1 MKWLRCLCSINTTII
16 SWARRERG
24 SLRGFDVQIWLL
36 SRATGS
42 VSSGDVSGLTSMVA
56 KRAKLRATILLPLE
70 TRKVARGNT
79 EIWTSKLF
87 NELSSRLTQLIIVE
101 SYGVIIVMCWSKPV
115 SKPRSMIGWKKRL
128 GPLFQLYPTKNSAFT
143 RCHTFC
149 CAFFLFRFLGFLSE

>member
-1 MKWLRCLCSINTTII
+1 MLKLSCKNCKWGSFKLLFCRGCHGLVHTTII
-16 SWARRERG
+16 SWTRRDES
-24 SLRGFDVQIWLL
+24 SLKSFDVQIYLL

-87 NELSSRLTQLIIVE
+87 NELSSRLTQLIIV
-101 SYGVIIVMCWSKPV
+101 V
-115 SKPRSMIGWKKRL
+115 SACRTCRTLILPRSTNQILNLW
-128 GPLFQLYPTKNSAFT
+128 
-143 RCHTFC
+143 RCR
-149 CAFFLFRFLGFLSE
+149 FRSRHWC